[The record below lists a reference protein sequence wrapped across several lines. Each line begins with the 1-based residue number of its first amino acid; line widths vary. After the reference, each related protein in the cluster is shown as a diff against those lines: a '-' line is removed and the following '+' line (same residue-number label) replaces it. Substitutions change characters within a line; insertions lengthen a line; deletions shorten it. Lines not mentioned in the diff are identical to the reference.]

1 LKVTGD
7 LEGDTGATID
17 IDRAGQLWAERTTGR
32 APLTLSVK
40 GGRFVNAGTFDSP
53 VRLTSTGGQTIL
65 ATGGAEFRVDAQ
77 SHIHI
82 DGAAS
87 RIGFDG
93 DTDETALIRFEPG
106 AMLEFT
112 ATSDGMSTI
121 GEFRSGAFGDAP
133 AIGSGIDLGGAS
145 LTVNLT
151 DPTALDALIL
161 VDVDEIIGRFED
173 VTVQG
178 LGDRDAAVVINYK
191 SDIVSLQLS
200 SGTGQV
206 SVSEI
211 GTPDVIDRGNSEIRN
226 RLEMAA
232 E

>member
-1 LKVTGD
+1 
-7 LEGDTGATID
+7 
-17 IDRAGQLWAERTTGR
+17 
-32 APLTLSVK
+32 
-40 GGRFVNAGTFDSP
+40 
-53 VRLTSTGGQTIL
+53 
-65 ATGGAEFRVDAQ
+65 
-77 SHIHI
+77 
-82 DGAAS
+82 
-87 RIGFDG
+87 
-93 DTDETALIRFEPG
+93 
-106 AMLEFT
+106 MLEFT

-151 DPTALDALIL
+151 DPTALEALIL
-161 VDVDEIIGRFED
+161 IDVDEIIGRFED

-178 LGDRDAAVVINYK
+178 LGDRDASVVINYK
-191 SDIVSLQLS
+191 SDIVTLQLS

-211 GTPDVIDRGNSEIRN
+211 GTPDVIDRGNSEIRT